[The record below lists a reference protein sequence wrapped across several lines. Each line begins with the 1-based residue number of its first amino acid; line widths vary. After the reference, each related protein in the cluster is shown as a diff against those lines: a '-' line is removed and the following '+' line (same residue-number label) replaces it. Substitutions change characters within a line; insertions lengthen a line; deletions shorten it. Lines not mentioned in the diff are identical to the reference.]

1 MHTKG
6 LKVSEEAEAAVV
18 EDVEVQ
24 GLNASF
30 VENATIDLMLVFG
43 VSLLLTEVQ
52 MIMIPTATT
61 TS

>member
-43 VSLLLTEVQ
+43 VSLHLTEVQ